1 MGVLY
6 YKGHYTLMA
15 TAPQDFITLKKA
27 YPELRYDASGLL
39 ATGTLDNELL
49 QKLRANTTPH
59 PMIIECVVDGV
70 VVEEGD
76 IFDTLIEQHIKAGGK
91 DFILEHQT
99 YKQFGSSKEKI
110 YRIDKGDGRPGNQ
123 THIHVKTK
131 HGQLF
136 AMNIDGSTHD
146 GCKAQLSKKD
156 MKALAD
162 LGFAVPADGI
172 LEWYIETG
180 GRMLLLD

>member
-15 TAPQDFITLKKA
+15 TAPQDLSALKKV

-39 ATGTLDNELL
+39 AAGTLDKELL
-49 QKLRANTTPH
+49 QKLREGMPSTPV
-59 PMIIECVVDGV
+59 VVDCAVDGI
-70 VVEEGD
+70 VVENGD
-76 IFDTLIEQHIKAGGK
+76 IFDTLLEQYIQNGGK
-91 DFILEHQT
+91 ELIVEHQV
-99 YKQFGSSKEKI
+99 YKQFGNSKEKI

-136 AMNIDGSTHD
+136 AMNIDGTPHD
-146 GCKAQLSKKD
+146 GCKAQISKKD
-156 MKALAD
+156 MKALTD
-162 LGFAVPADGI
+162 LGFTVPADGI
-172 LEWYIETG
+172 LEWYIDTSD
-180 GRMLLLD
+180 RMFLLD